1 MKIHT
6 LTVNKNA
13 SNVYRTL
20 TVAKNNGRT
29 DVFYKVFNTW
39 RHENT
44 NYDSLLK
51 EMKYNGEDYIQF
63 MKESQWKFVNTI
75 AASFGFSNKGSVI
88 DEINNWFNYK
98 IARASAN

>member
-6 LTVNKNA
+6 LVVNKNA
-13 SNVYRTL
+13 TNVYATL
-20 TVAKNNGRT
+20 ALAKNN

-63 MKESQWKFVNTI
+63 MKESQYKFVNTI
-75 AASFGFSNKGSVI
+75 TASFGWTNKGSVI
-88 DEINNWFNYK
+88 NEINNWFNYK